1 VRHDHRRGIQRIAAT
16 VDAVPFLTWCN
27 LSSPD
32 AALRGGVID
41 LIEVRLMCVGAG
53 PTLDYESAVAF
64 LAAFEPV
71 IEQARRRSCNEGLA
85 VPQTHG
91 HIFRREPGFPS
102 SGAGARGEAASKV
115 RKATGGDAVGP
126 ASECQTAAPCTNRR
140 CHCVVG
146 SDGICRT
153 YAVAPPPSASAFGAG
168 AGFTGKGRFARSD
181 HPPRLKKIG
190 YKDAGQ
196 DADLGGRMDTLPIVE
211 TLKKKFTLHGAELK
225 YLEDEFRFAWCRN
238 VKEKLPEVHGVYCLF
253 SHGGTRLQKV
263 GKADGAHGLRGRF
276 RSYTGAKTEEKSER
290 DPTDRLWKTV
300 MKGNL
305 KGKSLSVYYF
315 ETPPGV
321 MSIPFVLDG
330 APPAEPI
337 KYHWARP
344 LEEYLSRL
352 FRCEHGELVGKTHM
366 LLSGIGD

>member
-1 VRHDHRRGIQRIAAT
+1 MRTVVGRVEQQHNRDHHQCDRSNKDTQHCMRNSRRENPANGSVHCRLSRDGRGNCRRSCQPLRHDHRRGIQRIAAT

-181 HPPRLKKIG
+181 HPPRLK
-190 YKDAGQ
+190 DW
-196 DADLGGRMDTLPIVE
+196 L
-211 TLKKKFTLHGAELK
+211 
-225 YLEDEFRFAWCRN
+225 
-238 VKEKLPEVHGVYCLF
+238 
-253 SHGGTRLQKV
+253 
-263 GKADGAHGLRGRF
+263 
-276 RSYTGAKTEEKSER
+276 
-290 DPTDRLWKTV
+290 
-300 MKGNL
+300 
-305 KGKSLSVYYF
+305 
-315 ETPPGV
+315 
-321 MSIPFVLDG
+321 
-330 APPAEPI
+330 
-337 KYHWARP
+337 
-344 LEEYLSRL
+344 
-352 FRCEHGELVGKTHM
+352 
-366 LLSGIGD
+366 